1 MTIYDVSMT
10 IDSLMQV
17 YKNRNEKKPRIT
29 TDQDFEQGS
38 TYESRLEMNL
48 HTGTHMDFPL
58 HILKDGADSSALDL
72 EHLIRPVKVFDLT
85 GVDDGIAA
93 SDIESL
99 DIRKNDFVLF
109 KTRNSFEEAFNFE
122 FIYLKEDAATT
133 LAEIGVKG
141 VGIDALG
148 IERDQKG
155 HPTHRALLAKGII
168 IIEGLRL
175 RMVDDG
181 NYFMFALPLKIR
193 GVEALPLSVVLTSI

>member
-58 HILKDGADSSALDL
+58 HILKDGADSRALDL

-85 GVDDGIAA
+85 AVDDGIAA

-122 FIYLKEDAATT
+122 FIYLKEDAATS